1 MQNSNT
7 ERPAGSSRTNCSGS
21 SALDE
26 IQRTRPVLYAQ
37 LDGATCAREGKKM
50 DANPYPETDDLHFQW
65 LQAWTNERLAMM
77 KSRGQNASVE
87 PPSER
92 NANAQ

>member
-1 MQNSNT
+1 MET
-7 ERPAGSSRTNCSGS
+7 PKEHRPAGSSRTTCSGS

-26 IQRTRPVLYAQ
+26 IKRTRPVLYAQ
-37 LDGATCAREGKKM
+37 LDGATCASEGKKM

-77 KSRGQNASVE
+77 KSRGQNLLKDSTSAE
-87 PPSER
+87 
-92 NANAQ
+92 